1 MVYLHVEMQDKSLHN
16 HTLPAT
22 LVTHSE
28 NFHTDDVFGTALLRS
43 LFPNAEILRS
53 RDPEVITGADIVYDV
68 GKVYDPSAGRYDHH
82 QIDAGLRSNG
92 IKYSAFGLLWQQYGT
107 AYCDGDTEVAAA
119 IEKQLVT
126 PIDAFD
132 NGQTI
137 TDSRYNDV
145 DLFTI
150 DDIISTFNKLEWTNE
165 NERDD
170 EQFWK
175 AVDLASLVLS
185 RLRASISNKITS
197 QRALLDAY
205 NKTDD
210 KSVLTMEKRASVNGI
225 VNQCPDLLYIVSPRS
240 DGIWGVLAV
249 SAKPG
254 GFTPRKPF
262 PAAWAGQ
269 SADTLRELTGVS
281 DVTFCHVNRFYVAA
295 RSKEGAEALSRIA
308 VTTVE

>member
-1 MVYLHVEMQDKSLHN
+1 MQDKFLN
-16 HTLPAT
+16 KHTSPVT

-28 NFHTDDVFGTALLRS
+28 NFHTDDIFGTALLRS
-43 LFPNAEILRS
+43 LFPDAEIKRS
-53 RDPEVITGADIVYDV
+53 RDPEVIEMADIVYDI

-92 IKYSAFGLLWQQYGT
+92 IKYSAFGLLWQQYGV

-132 NGQTI
+132 NGQAI
-137 TDSRYNDV
+137 TNSRYDDV
-145 DLFTI
+145 DSFTI
-150 DDIISTFNKLEWTNE
+150 DDIIGSFNTLEWTNE
-165 NERDD
+165 GERDD
-170 EQFWK
+170 EQFYK
-175 AVDLASLVLS
+175 AVDLASLILS

-197 QRALLDAY
+197 QRALLGAY
-205 NKTDD
+205 SKADD
-210 KSVLTMEKRASVNGI
+210 KRVLTMEKRASVNG
-225 VNQCPDLLYIVSPRS
+225 VTDQCPELLYIVSPRS
-240 DGIWGVLAV
+240 DGIWGALAV

-254 GFTPRKPF
+254 GFIPRKPF
-262 PAAWAGQ
+262 PAAWAGE

-308 VTTVE
+308 VTAVE